1 MSQFARK
8 LVRVTKYSLL
18 GVTALPPVGLG
29 TKCLVSSGLSDI
41 ITSPGCWYVGVANEE
56 QRRCC
61 QDIARS
67 LPTVV
72 QGGVTRFSRS
82 LLTGLAIS
90 LDYKYSLWGL
100 EESGEEY
107 EDTISQVHSRSAER
121 ILSTCLKNGGLYI
134 KFGQGMCTHGIL
146 PGEFS
151 KVLVVLQDQA
161 LRREGQQEIEEMF
174 EQDFGRRRNEMFE
187 QFSDEPIAA
196 ASLAQVFKGRTADG
210 QEVAV
215 KVQYRDLQDKFESDT
230 ATMESVLD
238 LIQIFH
244 SKFAFKWL
252 FKETKGRLQNELNF
266 EAEASNSVRCS
277 EELRHLPYLYVP
289 EVLENYSSK
298 RILTTEF
305 IDGIK
310 VSDKEALENAGLDL
324 VSIDRNILNIFSEQL
339 FHTGFIHADPHP
351 GNILIRPN
359 TGKLNCQVVLLDHGL
374 YEEIND
380 DVREA
385 LAGLWLGIVNN
396 DHQEM
401 ESCCRK
407 LNVEDYRVFSI
418 ALSQRFISSPPGTED
433 ELDFSKMFGGK
444 KFNRKIFRS
453 LPEERKQEI
462 RAIIQSFHDR
472 MFDTFQSMPP
482 KMVLVMRN
490 LNTIRGLISA
500 HQTGLDRFR
509 LMARTAVT
517 GKFSG
522 GFRGVLAKINFE
534 MRLLWDFLKM
544 YSLSL
549 GLSLV
554 KKLGI
559 ETFDHPEL

>member
-1 MSQFARK
+1 M
-8 LVRVTKYSLL
+8 
-18 GVTALPPVGLG
+18 
-29 TKCLVSSGLSDI
+29 
-41 ITSPGCWYVGVANEE
+41 
-56 QRRCC
+56 
-61 QDIARS
+61 
-67 LPTVV
+67 V

-82 LLTGLAIS
+82 LVTGLSVAI
-90 LDYKYSLWGL
+90 DYKYSLWGL
-100 EESGEEY
+100 EESGDEY
-107 EDTISQVHSRSAER
+107 QDTISLVHTRSAER
-121 ILSTCLKNGGLYI
+121 ILSACLENGGLYI

-146 PGEFS
+146 PKEYS

-161 LRREGQQEIEEMF
+161 LRREGDEEIDEMF
-174 EQDFGRRRNEMFE
+174 EQDFGKKRKEMFE
-187 QFSDEPIAA
+187 EFSEEPIAA
-196 ASLAQVFKGRTADG
+196 ASLAQVFRGRTSEG
-210 QEVAV
+210 QDVAV
-215 KVQYRDLQDKFESDT
+215 KVQYRDLQDKFDSDS
-230 ATMESVLD
+230 ATIETVLD
-238 LIQIFH
+238 LIQIVH

-266 EAEASNSVRCS
+266 EAEAGNSVRCS
-277 EELRHLPYLYVP
+277 LELNHLPYLYVP
-289 EVLENYSSK
+289 KVLTNYSSK

-310 VSDKEALENAGLDL
+310 VSDKEALENAGLTL
-324 VSIDRNILNIFSEQL
+324 SSIDRNILNIFSEQL

-351 GNILIRPN
+351 GNILIRP
-359 TGKLNCQVVLLDHGL
+359 TADKLRHQVVLLDHGL
-374 YEEIND
+374 YEEISD

-385 LAGLWLGIVNN
+385 LAGLWMGIVNN

-401 ESCCRK
+401 QSCCLR

-433 ELDFSKMFGGK
+433 ELDFSKLLGGK
-444 KFNRKIFRS
+444 GFNRKMFRS
-453 LPEERKQEI
+453 LPAEKKEEI
-462 RAIIQSFHDR
+462 RAILEKFHDR
-472 MFDTFQSMPP
+472 MFDTFQKMPP

-500 HQTGLDRFR
+500 HNTGLDRFR

-522 GFRGVLAKINFE
+522 GLRGALARFHFE
-534 MRLLWDFLKM
+534 MRLLWDFIKM

-549 GLSLV
+549 GMTLV

-559 ETFDHPEL
+559 ETFDNPEL